1 MFLKHHHSIAP
12 RYYSGHC
19 SSWLTASY
27 VGEQLPD
34 VLWLAV
40 TSIASGHLWSTSL
53 ASSGTTKRFLATTKT
68 FAFASY
74 ICMTCSGP
82 RCGDKLSTKRET
94 GKLAKRFT
102 LSMCVIALQ
111 VPVRCLR
118 GLGLGG
124 LGISLSKSWHSP
136 MSTASDFA

>member
-68 FAFASY
+68 FAFAS
-74 ICMTCSGP
+74 CVLSAVTHMVKHDW
-82 RCGDKLSTKRET
+82 GDW
-94 GKLAKRFT
+94 GIGFF
-102 LSMCVIALQ
+102 
-111 VPVRCLR
+111 
-118 GLGLGG
+118 GG
-124 LGISLSKSWHSP
+124 
-136 MSTASDFA
+136 